1 MKEKAE
7 QEEQK
12 RKEKEEYIIS
22 FLNKHS
28 GDFEKLKA
36 EISQPDKNQKQEP
49 FRGEDKIALIIS
61 NKTYDASKTT
71 MKDLPSVED
80 DHRNIRQTVKMLHIP
95 DENIFEVQDATH
107 DQMSKIT

>member
-1 MKEKAE
+1 MQHISVEEAKKHFKRMENQQKRIKEKAE

-28 GDFEKLKA
+28 GDFEKLKT

-49 FRGEDKIALIIS
+49 FKEEDKIALIIS
-61 NKTYDASKTT
+61 N
-71 MKDLPSVED
+71 
-80 DHRNIRQTVKMLHIP
+80 
-95 DENIFEVQDATH
+95 
-107 DQMSKIT
+107 